1 MASSPVPRD
10 APRLSHL
17 YHLNAEE
24 EPEMYDYPP
33 EKDFPNFRK
42 QFGPRGVLRCKT
54 TDKDDAMVDP
64 RF

>member
-1 MASSPVPRD
+1 
-10 APRLSHL
+10 
-17 YHLNAEE
+17 
-24 EPEMYDYPP
+24 MYDYPP